1 MWYSLPLLSFFLI
14 WGHYTDKWR
23 CLFSVI
29 ICVRSCNSF
38 ISPVIFTLQLDTIIS
53 FGEELVQRNTGE
65 YFVFKIDWVHNERN
79 QYMKVELQLK
89 TSVIILNL
97 KMKFKPHNSIG
108 SKVSYIKELFIP
120 CCMKIWKRNNQ
131 FCEKRFYHEGDKQC
145 NRFHVCDV
153 MYIVQVYL
161 RLERNWR
168 LNHKCCCCCYCFL
181 WWWYWEDDDDEACV
195 IIYGFRT
202 QKLLHVFGKICGNLN
217 FN

>member
-29 ICVRSCNSF
+29 ICGRSCNSF

-53 FGEELVQRNTGE
+53 FGEELVQRNIGE

-108 SKVSYIKELFIP
+108 RKVSYIKELFIP
-120 CCMKIWKRNNQ
+120 CCMKIWNVTINFARKGFITKVTNSVTD
-131 FCEKRFYHEGDKQC
+131 FMYVTSCTLYKFIYDWKEIDASIISVVVVVIVFY
-145 NRFHVCDV
+145 
-153 MYIVQVYL
+153 
-161 RLERNWR
+161 
-168 LNHKCCCCCYCFL
+168 
-181 WWWYWEDDDDEACV
+181 DDDTEKTTMMKPVSLFTALELKNCYTYLEKFAE
-195 IIYGFRT
+195 I
-202 QKLLHVFGKICGNLN
+202 
-217 FN
+217 